1 MRILTQD
8 QKAFYQINNF
18 YIKDVKRAFLGT
30 YLMSNVYGVETALA
44 AYSSNDVAE
53 KVFSV
58 LVQKSDSANLIKL
71 PLEDEVEEWCGIY
84 LRGIK

>member
-18 YIKDVKRAFLGT
+18 YIKGVKGAFLGT

-44 AYSSNDVAE
+44 AYSSSDVAE

-58 LVQKSDSANLIKL
+58 LVQKSDGADLIKL
-71 PLEDEVEEWCGIY
+71 PLEDEVEEWCNIY